1 MKKYSII
8 IIFALLLGL
17 LSLQFFRQN
26 EAEPGLESHQP
37 TEGLPAGDRQDT
49 APALTVGEEQ
59 PPQQEEEPEQASIKT
74 LWEKGNFPERLQVAD
89 IDMPLVFEGQVSEEL
104 KQVILADINL
114 VFGQTKSH
122 GFYNV
127 RPERSYEI
135 PGHDEAFTA
144 SRGLIFN
151 GRGYGV
157 PGEFYDNFG
166 EVIEFQ
172 GEKSVV
178 VPAGLISAYEKAWEA
193 RKADPEKYESL
204 ESFITWLNTAP
215 MEDLKANNP
224 YWLFGYDGISEA
236 SSEEPAEVRARR
248 KEIEEV
254 RATLLTARTGGPLR
268 VGHPSILE
276 FTYVDQEVLEREK
289 LTEYLPVGVTLADG
303 KDIDENG
310 VPRQQALFLYDGEK
324 WHIAFAPAGT

>member
-26 EAEPGLESHQP
+26 EAEPGLESHQQ
-37 TEGLPAGDRQDT
+37 TEVLPAGDRQDT

-89 IDMPLVFEGQVSEEL
+89 IDMPVVFEGQVSEEL

-114 VFGQTKSH
+114 ILGHTKSH

-135 PGHDEAFTA
+135 PGHDEAFTTNSWLA
-144 SRGLIFN
+144 LEGLRVARPKEYH
-151 GRGYGV
+151 GK
-157 PGEFYDNFG
+157 FG
-166 EVIEFQ
+166 PVIEFQ

-215 MEDLKANNP
+215 MGDLKANNP
-224 YWLFGYDGISEA
+224 YWLLGYDGISDAYPEEA
-236 SSEEPAEVRARR
+236 AEWR
-248 KEIEEV
+248 E
-254 RATLLTARTGGPLR
+254 TLLGEQREDLR
-268 VGHPSILE
+268 VRHPSILE
-276 FTYVDQEVLEREK
+276 FTYADQEVLEREK
-289 LTEYLPVGVTLADG
+289 LTEYLPIGVTLADG
-303 KDIDENG
+303 KYIDKNG
-310 VPRQQALFLYDGEK
+310 VPYQQAPFLYDGEK
-324 WHIAFAPAGT
+324 WHIAFAPPGT